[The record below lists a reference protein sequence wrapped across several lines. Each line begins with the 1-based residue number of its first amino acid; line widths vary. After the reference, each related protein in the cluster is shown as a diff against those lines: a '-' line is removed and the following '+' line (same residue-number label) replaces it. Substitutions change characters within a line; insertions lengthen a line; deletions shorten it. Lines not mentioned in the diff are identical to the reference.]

1 MEADRRKTLRHPPA
15 GGSYRGGRM
24 GKIQPLADRIVA
36 EPLEASEKTE
46 SGFYLPQDAKEK
58 PQLAKVKEVGKDVKE
73 VKKGD
78 TIVYPKFGTTE
89 VKIDND
95 EYMILKEED
104 VLGVVK

>member
-1 MEADRRKTLRHPPA
+1 M
-15 GGSYRGGRM
+15 S
-24 GKIQPLADRIVA
+24 KIQPLADRLVV
-36 EPLEASEKTE
+36 EPLEASDKTE

-58 PQLAKVKEVGKDVKE
+58 PQMAKVIEVGKDVKE

-89 VKIDND
+89 VKVESD